1 MHTRVSLVL
10 SVVLALGFTGLATA
24 QQQDPPN
31 SSALDRVVQLLES
44 KGVFTTQ
51 EVADIEQGATATER
65 QQRLMEF
72 LRSKGLMNQNEYRE
86 IVTGTDVDAR
96 TISSSQAS
104 LVPAVAHISVASPDP
119 ASAAAPQT
127 PSAPP
132 VIPAVAPVRVLQSG
146 PTKTGGVIP
155 VLKLGA
161 VAVQPY
167 GFLKSTAV
175 YDTVDQQNSDFQL
188 PGFLG
193 DTGPAGSPEFH
204 LKARAARFGASF
216 EAPDIAR
223 GSYTITGKIEA
234 DFEGDFTR
242 SLNRNISSIRSSQ
255 LSLRLAYIRIDH
267 KISDKTSIFGLFGQD
282 WTPFA
287 SSTLP
292 NLLDTTGLGIGFGS
306 LYEREP
312 QWRLGLWHNFGG
324 SRNFTI
330 GIEPAMVLPAFG
342 NQSPDV
348 ANQLGVAERQGTD
361 SARPAWEARIVTQWQ
376 LDKAKGV
383 APAQIIFSGMS
394 GWRRA
399 TVLASAVPA
408 AFKSNFPQ
416 GADVTSSRYGG
427 TVEVQLPTRYVTLI
441 TKYWTGSDMR
451 WYFEGQLFSN
461 FNDPRQG
468 ITSDIPGLI
477 PCTATTCAGKAGSID
492 GSSTV
497 LFGYLGGVPVVV
509 PQSPV
514 RAAGGFAQLSFPL
527 SRIFNADPTGR
538 NAGWT
543 LAFTYGIDQAKARDV
558 RYLSGAGGNRLK
570 SDMGV
575 ATLNYKLNQNITFA
589 YETSYYRTRAIQCSA
604 ASFAGGTCATL
615 FEGLAARSMHDW
627 RNEIGP
633 VFNF

>member
-1 MHTRVSLVL
+1 MNNRVSLVL
-10 SVVLALGFTGLATA
+10 TVVLALGLASLATA
-24 QQQDPPN
+24 QQQDPPK
-31 SSALDRVVQLLES
+31 SSMNRVIQLLQN
-44 KGVFTTQ
+44 KGVFTES
-51 EVADIEQGATATER
+51 EVAEINEASTPAER
-65 QQRLMEF
+65 EQRLMEF
-72 LRSKGLMNQNEYRE
+72 LLSKGLMNQNEYRAM
-86 IVTGTDVDAR
+86 VADTDPDSR
-96 TISSSQAS
+96 TISSPQAS

-119 ASAAAPQT
+119 ASAAGPQA

-132 VIPAVAPVRVLQSG
+132 VIPAAAPLRVLQSG
-146 PTKTGGVIP
+146 PTKAGGVIP
-155 VLKLGA
+155 ALKLGA
-161 VAVQPY
+161 VSVQPY

-175 YDTVDQQNSDFQL
+175 YDTVDQQNADFML

-216 EAPDIAR
+216 EAPDIAG

-267 KISDKTSIFGLFGQD
+267 KISDKTTIFGLFGQD

-330 GIEPAMVLPAFG
+330 GIEPAMVLPGFG
-342 NQSPDV
+342 NQSTDLG
-348 ANQLGVAERQGTD
+348 NQLGVSERQGTD

-383 APAQIIFSGMS
+383 APAQIIFSGVR

-408 AFKSNFPQ
+408 AFKATFPQ

-427 TVEVQLPTRYVTLI
+427 TVEIQLPTRYATLI
-441 TKYWTGSDMR
+441 GKYWTGSDMR

-468 ITSDIPGLI
+468 ITSDIAGLI
-477 PCTATTCAGKAGSID
+477 PCTTSTCAGSAASID

-497 LFGYLGGVPVVV
+497 LFGYLGGIPVVV

-527 SRIFNADPTGR
+527 SRIFNADPMGR

-558 RYLSGAGGNRLK
+558 RFLSGAGGNRLK
-570 SDMGV
+570 SDMAVG
-575 ATLNYKLNQNITFA
+575 TLTYKLNQYITFA
-589 YETSYYRTRAIQCSA
+589 YESSYYRTRAIGCSA
-604 ASFAGGTCATL
+604 ASFTAGTCRTL
-615 FEGLAARSMHDW
+615 FEGLPARSMHDW